1 MYDYLIIGGALL
13 VVVILFVYLY
23 SKDAEVS
30 KKFFLYERSIEDLN
44 KKVFDLEKA
53 LKKKDSSNE
62 LKKEIKEYVDS
73 IIEENLEKISEFVL
87 LQRDE
92 NRASFEKFKSEIIEK
107 IERVNER
114 VKNINLIPE
123 EFHSNEKSIIELY
136 EKGLSVSEIA
146 RRLRIGIG
154 EVELV
159 LKIEGIK

>member
-92 NRASFEKFKSEIIEK
+92 NRAGFEKFKSEIIEK

>member
-1 MYDYLIIGGALL
+1 MYDYLIMGGVLL
-13 VVVILFVYLY
+13 VIVILLIYLY
-23 SKDAEVS
+23 SKDAETS

-44 KKVFDLEKA
+44 KKVFELEKA
-53 LKKKDSSNE
+53 LKKKNSSDE
-62 LKKEIKEYVDS
+62 LKREIKEYIDS
-73 IIEENLEKISEFVL
+73 AIEENLEKISEFVL

-92 NRASFEKFKSEIIEK
+92 NRANYEKFKNEMIEK
-107 IERVNER
+107 IERINER
-114 VKNINLIPE
+114 VKNINMIPE
-123 EFHSNEKSIIELY
+123 EFHSNEKSIIDLY

>member
-1 MYDYLIIGGALL
+1 VYDYLIIGGALL

-92 NRASFEKFKSEIIEK
+92 NRAGFEKFKSEIIEK